1 MAELE
6 QGLEELK
13 VVKKAF
19 KDNFDNEDVSTNN
32 VEFRN
37 MPNLLKQ
44 MEKKLPTQTKEV
56 APSTS
61 AQTITPDSGY
71 KLSQVNIKAV
81 VPSDYYKPEQV
92 LSVSPKITSQT
103 ITPSANYVYNKV
115 NINAVTSTIDSNII
129 PTNIR
134 KGTSILGVQGNLEA
148 DKPDQSKVINPTT
161 STQIVVGDTGYEL
174 AKVTVNAVTNAI
186 DSNIKAENIKQGVSI
201 LGVDGTFEGAK
212 QPNLQEK
219 NIEPATIYQSIVPD
233 NGYDGL
239 SKVNIS
245 AVTNSIDSNIQPQNI
260 KKGITILG
268 VNGTMQATSGS
279 PKFSQLI
286 DGTIETIDENDLSEP
301 TSIKD
306 YTFYYCKNLTSAVV
320 PSNITSIGAS
330 AFEGC
335 SSLQT
340 LVIADGVQNIGVS
353 AFKGINAS
361 IINIPST
368 ISVLQSEVFANN
380 TALTSITIPNNIT
393 EIKDYVFNGCTNLTE
408 ITMESYVPISVT
420 ENTFP
425 ANVTAIYVKYGAYND
440 YVANWTFYADK
451 IVRLPAILST
461 LTITTNNHLGEL
473 VGGAVVTIEG
483 NGQTYVGITDDN
495 GVFVQGDLQPATYT
509 ISVAD
514 IEGFKTPN
522 VQEVVVEENSK
533 NSIVVTYLEKPAI
546 VASRVF
552 AENSPSVI
560 SYVADEISS
569 NNMTSAQVAE
579 TYGWNLGDKTSITL
593 STGENIEMQIIGF
606 NHDNKSDG
614 GGKAG
619 ITLQMVNCLAT
630 LYDIN
635 SDKTNAGGY
644 ASSKMKTE
652 TLPTFKA
659 TFPQE
664 WQDVI
669 KFVDKKSANGGS
681 TNYSETLTTS
691 DDLFILS
698 QIEVF
703 GMTVTT
709 AQDHSN
715 EGSVYEYWNGKVNS
729 DRIKKYD
736 SNADGV
742 VDADTAWWIRS
753 CNQYSTNYF
762 VSVSKTGANGTNLAT
777 NKIGI
782 SFAFCV

>member
-61 AQTITPDSGY
+61 PQTITPDSGY

-81 VPSDYYKPEQV
+81 IPSDYYKPEQV
-92 LSVSPKITSQT
+92 LSVSPKTTSQT

-260 KKGITILG
+260 KKGVTILG
-268 VNGTMQATSGS
+268 VNGAMQTTSGS

-286 DGTIETIDENDLSEP
+286 DGTIENLEESDLSEP

-306 YTFYYCKNLTSAVV
+306 YTFYYCKNLTSAVI

-335 SSLQT
+335 SGLQT
-340 LVIADGVQNIGVS
+340 LVLNDGVQSIGAS

-361 IINIPST
+361 EINIPST
-368 ISVLQSEVFANN
+368 MSVLESEVFADNI
-380 TALTSITIPNNIT
+380 ALTSIVIPNNIT
-393 EIKDYVFNGCTNLTE
+393 EIKDDAFYGCNNLSEVTV
-408 ITMESYVPISVT
+408 ESQVPPIVS
-420 ENTFP
+420 NSSFP
-425 ANVTAIYVKYGAYND
+425 ATITAIYVKYGAYESYLEQWSN
-440 YVANWTFYADK
+440 YADK
-451 IVRLPAILST
+451 IVRLPAIPST
-461 LTITTNNHLGEL
+461 IVVTVDNYLGEK

-483 NGQTYVGITDDN
+483 DGQTFTGNTDSN
-495 GVFVQGDLQPATYT
+495 GVFTQGDLQPATYT

-514 IEGFKTPN
+514 MDGFKTPESI
-522 VQEVVVEENSK
+522 EVIVEEGSTN
-533 NSIVVTYLEKPAI
+533 NATITYLEKPAVNATFGENDWVTI
-546 VASRVF
+546 ATAS
-552 AENSPSVI
+552 EQ
-560 SYVADEISS
+560 ISS
-569 NNMTSAQVAE
+569 AGMTSAEVEAN
-579 TYGWNLGDKTSITL
+579 YGWKIGDTKSFAMTN
-593 STGENIEMQIIGF
+593 GENIEVRIDGF
-606 NHDNKSDG
+606 NHDDKSDG
-614 GGKAG
+614 SGKAG
-619 ITLQMVNCLAT
+619 IALEMTHCLNTTSQMYTSSRASGYNTTTVAKTIAPQVFSLLPADLQSVIKTVNKSFAKGGGGQFAGVATEGFNLFLLCSSEVAQNPIQTQSPFEEGT
-630 LYDIN
+630 LYEWYYKN
-635 SDKTNAGGY
+635 SSTEYRK
-644 ASSKMKTE
+644 KM
-652 TLPTFKA
+652 
-659 TFPQE
+659 
-664 WQDVI
+664 
-669 KFVDKKSANGGS
+669 S
-681 TNYSETLTTS
+681 
-691 DDLFILS
+691 
-698 QIEVF
+698 
-703 GMTVTT
+703 
-709 AQDHSN
+709 
-715 EGSVYEYWNGKVNS
+715 NGKFTN
-729 DRIKKYD
+729 
-736 SNADGV
+736 
-742 VDADTAWWIRS
+742 WWLRS
-753 CNQYSTNYF
+753 CYSGGGQYMCIL
-762 VSVSKTGANGTNLAT
+762 TGGGKSGWTPTASQGV
-777 NKIGI
+777 
-782 SFAFCV
+782 SFAFCI

>member
-13 VVKKAF
+13 VVKQAF
-19 KDNFDNEDVSTNN
+19 KENIQANNVSTSN
-32 VEFRN
+32 VEFRD
-37 MPNLLKQ
+37 MPDLLKQ

-61 AQTITPDSGY
+61 PQTITPDSGY

-92 LSVSPKITSQT
+92 LSVSPKTTSQT

-201 LGVDGTFEGAK
+201 LGVNGTFEGAK
-212 QPNLQEK
+212 EPNLQEK

-260 KKGITILG
+260 KKGVTILG

-286 DGTIETIDENDLSEP
+286 DGTIENLEESDLSES

-340 LVIADGVQNIGVS
+340 LGVADGVKNIGVS

-393 EIKDYVFNGCTNLTE
+393 EIKDYAFNGCTNLTE
-408 ITMESYVPISVT
+408 ITMESLTPISVT

-425 ANVTAIYVKYGAYND
+425 ANVTAIYVKYGAYED
-440 YVANWTFYADK
+440 YLTQWQFYADK
-451 IVRLPAILST
+451 IVRLPAIPS
-461 LTITTNNHLGEL
+461 TITINVNNYLGEN
-473 VGGAVVTIEG
+473 VSGASVTI
-483 NGQTYVGITDDN
+483 TDGVNTFTGTTDAS
-495 GVFVQGDLQPATYT
+495 GVFVLGDLQPATYT

-514 IEGFKTPN
+514 IDGYKTPESK
-522 VQEVVVEENSK
+522 EVIVLENTQ
-533 NSIVVTYLEKPAI
+533 NNITITYLEKPAVNPI
-546 VASRVF
+546 LNDNTWEMINGVA
-552 AENSPSVI
+552 EQI
-560 SYVADEISS
+560 SLS
-569 NNMTSAQVAE
+569 NMTPEEVYS
-579 TYGWNLGDKTSITL
+579 TYGWSVGDEKSVQL
-593 STGENIEMQIIGF
+593 STGETIEVFIADY
-606 NHDNKSDG
+606 NHDNRTDG
-614 GGKAG
+614 IGKAG
-619 ITLQMVNCLAT
+619 ITFHMVNCLNT
-630 LYDIN
+630 LYQSKSYN
-635 SDKTNAGGY
+635 LSD
-644 ASSKMKTE
+644 ASGWADDPMRNTHLPAIKS
-652 TLPTFKA
+652 TLPSEL
-659 TFPQE
+659 QS
-664 WQDVI
+664 VI
-669 KFVDKKSANGGS
+669 KFVDKKTSRGYNKSAA
-681 TNYSETLTTS
+681 TTS
-691 DDLFILS
+691 DDLFLLS
-698 QIEVF
+698 EIEVF
-703 GMTVTT
+703 GNTQY
-709 AQDHSN
+709 AQDGTN
-715 EGSVYEYWNGKVNS
+715 EGSQYLYYAQNNTDS
-729 DRIKKYD
+729 SRIKTSNGTAVNWWERSSSKYV
-736 SNADGV
+736 SNANPVVRNTGGKYTANKNTNNGV
-742 VDADTAWWIRS
+742 A
-753 CNQYSTNYF
+753 
-762 VSVSKTGANGTNLAT
+762 
-777 NKIGI
+777 
-782 SFAFCV
+782 FAFCV